1 MRENVIR
8 SIELG
13 IALIASY
20 MVSITLVQT
29 TLFGVLIEKIS
40 ERFAGTEIIPY
51 LQYIDLIIISL
62 AVILNVYMWSKESEV
77 WFGRLF
83 SFNMLMFF
91 PAVLDFSTFNWI
103 SLILDY
109 TPNPGVTALWVFAVG
124 LVLQI
129 TYLLLRYTV
138 RFRYLRKNL
147 EVRGALQEDIDQVTG
162 GQMNYLAALSIL
174 TAGLTTGI
182 YLIIPYL
189 NSYMAV
195 ISNILPNNHIVIGI
209 IVVFWISAAL
219 ILYLRVSSR

>member
-1 MRENVIR
+1 
-8 SIELG
+8 
-13 IALIASY
+13 
-20 MVSITLVQT
+20 
-29 TLFGVLIEKIS
+29 
-40 ERFAGTEIIPY
+40 
-51 LQYIDLIIISL
+51 
-62 AVILNVYMWSKESEV
+62 
-77 WFGRLF
+77 
-83 SFNMLMFF
+83 
-91 PAVLDFSTFNWI
+91 DFSTFNWI

-124 LVLQI
+124 LVLQL